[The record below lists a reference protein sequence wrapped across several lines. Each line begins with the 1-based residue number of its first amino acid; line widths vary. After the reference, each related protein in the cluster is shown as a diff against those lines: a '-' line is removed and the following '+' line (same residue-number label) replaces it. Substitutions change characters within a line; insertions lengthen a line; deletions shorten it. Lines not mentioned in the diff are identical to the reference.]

1 MLDKIAKPM
10 YSAHMDA
17 AAIRRLRAHMNVN
30 QNEFAI
36 LVGASR
42 VSISNWERGVL
53 KPDKAHQILL
63 QQLADQTY
71 GPLIV
76 ENGKD
81 R

>member
-1 MLDKIAKPM
+1 MLDKLSKPM
-10 YSAHMDA
+10 YSAYMDA

-30 QNEFAI
+30 QEQFAT

-53 KPDKAHQILL
+53 RPDKAHQILL

-71 GPLIV
+71 GPLMATS
-76 ENGKD
+76 E
-81 R
+81 